1 MAGNAA
7 DSPARAGEEQGPG
20 QGRERSA
27 GSGAGGQGAGSRL
40 LDRIGLPK
48 TLLLGYIGVLLFMI
62 GDGVESGFIAPYMA
76 DHGAGTDV
84 RAGYVITVYGIAVM
98 LASWFSGALS
108 QVWGPRRV
116 MWVGLVIWAV
126 FDVLY
131 LVFALGTENYPM
143 MLVLYG
149 IRGFGYPLFAFG
161 FLVWITDTAPTARMG
176 TAVGWFYFAFTG
188 GLPTLGSLWS
198 SLTIPAIGELGTLW
212 SALLLILAGGA
223 FALLGAR
230 KRAGGDRLA
239 PPEVTTGQSLLN
251 SVSIIKTHPRVLVG
265 CLVRIINTAP
275 QFGMLVYLP
284 RIFSDDVGFGTDKWL
299 QLLAIIYGTNIFFN
313 LIFGALSDKIG
324 WRTTIAT
331 FGALGCAISVSVLY
345 FVPTWLGPDY
355 YWVAVIAGMLYGA
368 TLAGFVPISALIPS
382 LAPEN
387 KGGSMALLNLGAG
400 GATFVGP
407 AVASLFFPLV
417 GAAGVTLI
425 FMALYLLALVLTL
438 FLKRPEEQ
446 GTSTPDASS
455 TDSATPPAS
464 TEPASAAA
472 PAP

>member
-1 MAGNAA
+1 MPDQATR
-7 DSPARAGEEQGPG
+7 D
-20 QGRERSA
+20 A
-27 GSGAGGQGAGSRL
+27 GSGRGL

-48 TLLLGYIGVLLFMI
+48 PLLLGYIGVLLFMI

-84 RAGYVITVYGIAVM
+84 KAGYVITVYGIAVM
-98 LASWFSGALS
+98 LASWFSGALA
-108 QVWGPRRV
+108 QVWGPRKV
-116 MWVGLVIWAV
+116 MWVGFVIWVV

-131 LVFALGTENYPM
+131 LVFALGTENYAM
-143 MLVLYG
+143 MLILYG

-161 FLVWITDTAPTARMG
+161 FLVWITGTAPTARLG

-198 SLTIPAIGELGTLW
+198 SFTNPLLGQLGTLW

-223 FALLGAR
+223 FALLGAN
-230 KRAGGDRLA
+230 KRPGGERLA
-239 PPEVTTGQSLLN
+239 PPETTTKESLLN
-251 SVSIIKTHPRVLVG
+251 SVSIIWTHPRVLVG
-265 CLVRIINTAP
+265 CFVRIINTAP

-284 RIFSDDVGFGTDKWL
+284 RIFSDDVGFGESKWL

-331 FGALGCAISVSVLY
+331 FGALGCAVSVTVLY
-345 FVPTWLGPDY
+345 FVPTALGPDY
-355 YWVAVIAGMLYGA
+355 YWVAVLAGMLFGA

-382 LAPEN
+382 MAPEN

-407 AVASLFFPLV
+407 AIASLFLPLV
-417 GAAGVTLI
+417 GAGGVTII
-425 FMALYLLALVLTL
+425 FLALYLVALVLTL
-438 FLKRPEEQ
+438 FLKLPEERGGS
-446 GTSTPDASS
+446 GTAPDSSGGGGKETKGTRDPSPTPA
-455 TDSATPPAS
+455 
-464 TEPASAAA
+464 
-472 PAP
+472 

>member
-1 MAGNAA
+1 M
-7 DSPARAGEEQGPG
+7 PG
-20 QGRERSA
+20 RSA
-27 GSGAGGQGAGSRL
+27 GAGTGGL
-40 LDRIGLPK
+40 LDRMGMPK
-48 TLLLGYIGVLLFMI
+48 PLLFGYIGVLLFMI

-98 LASWFSGALS
+98 LASWFSGALC

-116 MWVGLVIWAV
+116 MWVGLAIWAV

-131 LVFALGTENYPM
+131 LVAALGAENYPA
-143 MLVLYG
+143 MLILYG

-161 FLVWITDTAPTARMG
+161 FLVWITDTAPTARLG

-198 SLTIPAIGELGTLW
+198 SWTIPAFGEMGTLW
-212 SALLLILAGGA
+212 SALGLILVGGG

-239 PPEVTTGQSLLN
+239 PPETTTGESLMN
-251 SVSIIKTHPRVLVG
+251 SVSIIWTHPRVLVG
-265 CLVRIINTAP
+265 CLVRVINTAP
-275 QFGMLVYLP
+275 EFGMLVYLP

-313 LIFGALSDKIG
+313 LIFGALSDRIG
-324 WRTTIAT
+324 WRTTIAG
-331 FGALGCAISVSVLY
+331 FGALGCAISVTVLY

-355 YWVAVIAGMLYGA
+355 YWVAVLAGILYGA

-382 LAPEN
+382 MAPEN

-407 AVASLFFPLV
+407 AIASLFFPLV
-417 GAAGVTLI
+417 GAGGVTLI
-425 FMALYLLALVLTL
+425 FMGLYLLALVLTM
-438 FLKRPEEQ
+438 FLKLPHERGGTGSASGPEK
-446 GTSTPDASS
+446 D
-455 TDSATPPAS
+455 
-464 TEPASAAA
+464 ASAASA
-472 PAP
+472 PAPA

>member
-1 MAGNAA
+1 M
-7 DSPARAGEEQGPG
+7 
-20 QGRERSA
+20 
-27 GSGAGGQGAGSRL
+27 L

-48 TLLLGYIGVLLFMI
+48 TLVLGYIGVLLFMI

-76 DHGAGTDV
+76 DNGAGTDV
-84 RAGYVITVYGIAVM
+84 RAGYVITVYGVAVM
-98 LASWFSGALS
+98 LASWFSGALA
-108 QVWGPRRV
+108 QVWGPRKV

-126 FDVLY
+126 FDVAY
-131 LVFALGTENYPM
+131 LVFALGTENFTL
-143 MLVLYG
+143 MLIFYG

-161 FLVWITDTAPTARMG
+161 FLVWITGTAPKARLG

-188 GLPTLGSLWS
+188 GLPTLGSLWAS
-198 SLTIPAIGELGTLW
+198 FTIPALGKMGTLW
-212 SALLLILAGGA
+212 TGLALIVLGGA
-223 FALLGAR
+223 VALVGAG
-230 KRAGGDRLA
+230 KRPGGERLA
-239 PPEVTTGQSLLN
+239 PPEVTTAESLKN
-251 SVSIIKTHPRVLVG
+251 SVSIVRTHPRVLVG

-313 LIFGALSDKIG
+313 LIFGAASDKIG

-331 FGALGCAISVSVLY
+331 FGALGCAISVTTLY

-382 LAPEN
+382 MAPEN
-387 KGGSMALLNLGAG
+387 KGGAMALLNLGAG

-407 AVASLFFPLV
+407 AVASLFLPLV
-417 GAAGVTLI
+417 GAGGVTIVFL
-425 FMALYLLALVLTL
+425 ALYLVAMVLTF
-438 FLKRPEEQ
+438 FLKLPEER
-446 GTSTPDASS
+446 GGPAPEDADTPRKGDDAS
-455 TDSATPPAS
+455 P
-464 TEPASAAA
+464 EPATA
-472 PAP
+472 PA

>member
-1 MAGNAA
+1 MPGRAA
-7 DSPARAGEEQGPG
+7 DAPAKAGAGPG
-20 QGRERSA
+20 A
-27 GSGAGGQGAGSRL
+27 GAGGL

-48 TLLLGYIGVLLFMI
+48 PLLFGYIGVLLFMI

-84 RAGYVITVYGIAVM
+84 RAGYVITAYGIAVM
-98 LASWFSGALS
+98 LASWFSGALA
-108 QVWGPRRV
+108 QVWGPRKV

-131 LVFALGTENYPM
+131 LVVALGAENYPM

-161 FLVWITDTAPTARMG
+161 FLVWITDTAPTARLG

-198 SLTIPAIGELGTLW
+198 SLTIPAFGEMGTLW
-212 SALLLILAGGA
+212 SALGLILIGGA
-223 FALLGAR
+223 FSLVGAR

-239 PPEVTTGQSLLN
+239 PPEVTTGQSLFN
-251 SVSIIKTHPRVLVG
+251 SVSIVWTHPRVLVG
-265 CLVRIINTAP
+265 CLVRVINTAP
-275 QFGMLVYLP
+275 EFGMLVYLP

-331 FGALGCAISVSVLY
+331 FGALGCAISVTVLY

-355 YWVAVIAGMLYGA
+355 YWVAVLAGMLYGA

-382 LAPEN
+382 MAPEN

-407 AVASLFFPLV
+407 AIASLFFPLV
-417 GAAGVTLI
+417 GAGGVTLI
-425 FMALYLLALVLTL
+425 FMGLYLLALVLTL
-438 FLKRPEEQ
+438 FLKLPGE
-446 GTSTPDASS
+446 GKGKPSGDGS
-455 TDSATPPAS
+455 PAK
-464 TEPASAAA
+464 TVAPAGGGAEAAA
-472 PAP
+472 PAGAP